1 MIHTIPCFRPV
12 LMLMALLSWLVP
24 VQAGSEHADLVLRGG
39 KIVTVD
45 ADQPE
50 VSGMAVREG
59 RILALGTGEEM
70 DAFVGPRTRVIELAG
85 LTAIPGLIEGHG
97 HFLGMGLAQM
107 ELNLMHTK
115 SWDEV
120 VKIVAAAVAKA
131 QPGQLISGRGWHQE
145 KWNQAPEPNI
155 EGLPSHAALSAV
167 SPDNPVVLRH
177 ASGHASAAN
186 KKAMDMA
193 GIDAET
199 PDPEGGE
206 IVRDRSG
213 RPIGVFRETASRLL
227 APAYENAEPLDVRRM
242 AELAQAEAFSK
253 GITSFQDAGI
263 SFDDADLYRELIDAG
278 SLRLRM
284 WVMIRSSN
292 ADLAENLAAQ
302 RVTGYGGERL
312 TVGGIKKSI
321 DGALGSHGAWLLEPY
336 KDLPSSA
343 GLNTVSVKEVVEAG
357 KLAIEHDYQL
367 CIHAI
372 GDRANREVLDIF
384 EAAYKANPDKTDLR
398 WRVEHA
404 QHLHPADIPRFGQ
417 LGVIASMQ
425 GVHCTSDA
433 PWVEPRLG
441 EVRAESG
448 AYVWRRLLDTGA
460 VVSNG
465 TDAPVE
471 DVNPLASFYA
481 SVCRRTG
488 SGEVFYGSQ
497 SMTRAEA
504 LESYTLSAA
513 YAAFEEK
520 LKGSLEL
527 GKLADITI
535 LSRDIMTVPEEEIL
549 GTEVRYTIVGGEVVY
564 EKTK

>member
-1 MIHTIPCFRPV
+1 MIQVTRCTQSFLI
-12 LMLMALLSWLVP
+12 LGLLSFSCF
-24 VQAGSEHADLVLRGG
+24 SELTPEYADLVLRGG
-39 KIVTVD
+39 KIVTVN

-50 VSGMAVREG
+50 VSGLAVRG
-59 RILALGTGEEM
+59 DRIVAMGSSAEV
-70 DAFVGPRTRVIELAG
+70 ASFVGPNTEVIELDG

-97 HFLGMGLAQM
+97 HFMGIGQAQM
-107 ELNLMHTK
+107 ELNLMHTQ

-120 VKIVAAAVAKA
+120 VQMVAKA
-131 QPGQLISGRGWHQE
+131 VSEAEPGQVITGRGWHQE
-145 KWNQAPEPNI
+145 KWNQAPEPNVG
-155 EGLPSHAALSAV
+155 GLPSHAALSAV

-177 ASGHASAAN
+177 ASGHAAAAN
-186 KKAMDMA
+186 KKAMEMS
-193 GIDAET
+193 GIDEDT

-206 IVRDRSG
+206 IVRDSGG
-213 RPIGVFRETASRLL
+213 RPIGVFRETASGLL
-227 APAYENAEPLDVRRM
+227 SPAFEDAKPLDQRRM
-242 AELAQAEAFSK
+242 AELAQAEVFAK

-263 SFDDADLYRELIDAG
+263 SFKTADLYRDLIDEG
-278 SLRLRM
+278 RLRLRM

-292 ADLAENLAAQ
+292 EDLAENLGSY
-302 RVTGYGGERL
+302 RLTGYGDDRL

-336 KDLPSSA
+336 ADLPSSA
-343 GLNTVSVKEVVEAG
+343 GLNTVSVKEVIAAG
-357 KLAIEHDYQL
+357 ELAIEHDYQL

-384 EAAYKANPDKTDLR
+384 EAAYKAHPEKTDLR

-404 QHLHPADIPRFGQ
+404 QHLHPDDIPRFGE

-441 EVRAESG
+441 EQRAESG

-481 SVCRRTG
+481 SVCRRTE
-488 SGEVFYGSQ
+488 SGDVFYGGQ
-497 SMTRAEA
+497 RMTRAEA
-504 LESYTLSAA
+504 LESYTRSAA
-513 YAAFEEK
+513 YAAFEEE
-520 LKGSLEL
+520 LKGTLEI

-535 LSRDIMTVPEEEIL
+535 LSKDIMTVPEEEIRSA
-549 GTEVRYTIVGGEVVY
+549 EVRYTIVGGEVVY
-564 EKTK
+564 ENLD